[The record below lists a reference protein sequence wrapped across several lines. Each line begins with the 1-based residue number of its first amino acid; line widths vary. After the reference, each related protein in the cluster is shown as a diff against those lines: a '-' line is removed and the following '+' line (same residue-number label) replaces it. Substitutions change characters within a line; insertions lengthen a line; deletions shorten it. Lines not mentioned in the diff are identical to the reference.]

1 MSLTRFRWATLALP
15 LFALGCTMGPD
26 YSRPTVPLS
35 ATYKH
40 EGGWRSLPSAAQS
53 QPDAPW
59 WAAYGDPELDRMMRQ
74 AAESNQSVAQAEA
87 RYRQVLAQLQAS
99 RADGLPQI
107 GASSGV
113 QRSGSRGGSS
123 SGSIGQSTGST
134 SEGTRYE
141 VGATVSWMPD
151 LWGRVR
157 RQTEADQA
165 SIESS
170 AADLAAIRLGI
181 QATVA
186 QAYMRIR
193 AIDRYDDLLNQ
204 TMEVYARSLTLTRNQ
219 YAAGLVARADVIQS
233 ETQLQSLRTQ
243 ASDLK
248 RQRLLE
254 ENAIAVLLGGPP
266 SAFSLEPT
274 AELPPPPPV
283 PAQLP
288 AALLARRPD
297 VAAAERLVA
306 AANAR
311 IGVAETAWYPDITL
325 SAQAGL
331 QEGRFLDLLNAPR
344 FFWSVG
350 PGLALTLFDGG
361 RRSAALEQSRAQYD
375 EQVAFYR
382 QSFLTGM
389 QEVEDAL
396 ASLLT
401 LAEKAVQQQRLVE
414 LAEENERVVTNRYRA
429 GLVSFLEVSVAQ
441 NLTFTSRRTALEIRA
456 DRLAASIQLV
466 TALGGGWR
474 PEE

>member
-1 MSLTRFRWATLALP
+1 MSLARFRRILLALP

-26 YSRPTVPLS
+26 YSRPAVPLP
-35 ATYKH
+35 AAYKH
-40 EGGWRSLPSAAQS
+40 EGGWRSLPDAAQP
-53 QPDAPW
+53 QPNAPW
-59 WAAYGDPELDRMMRQ
+59 WAVYSDPQLDRMMRLV
-74 AAESNQSVAQAEA
+74 AESNQSVAQAQA
-87 RYRQVLAQLQAS
+87 RYRQAQAQLQVS
-99 RADGLPQI
+99 RADGQVQVE
-107 GASSGV
+107 GSSGV
-113 QRSGSRGGSS
+113 QRSGGSGGGGGGRSGGSS
-123 SGSIGQSTGST
+123 ID
-134 SEGTRYE
+134 GTRYE
-141 VGATVSWMPD
+141 VGTTVSWMPD

-157 RQTEADQA
+157 RQTEADRA
-165 SIESS
+165 AIDSS

-181 QATVA
+181 QATAA

-193 AIDRYDDLLNQ
+193 AIDRYMDLLNQ
-204 TMEVYARSLTLTRNQ
+204 TMEAYARSLALTRNQ

-243 ASDLK
+243 KSDLQ

-266 SAFSLEPT
+266 AGFGLELT

-288 AALLARRPD
+288 ASLLARRPD
-297 VAAAERLVA
+297 VVAAERQVA

-331 QEGRFLDLLNAPR
+331 QEGRFTDLLNAPQ
-344 FFWSVG
+344 FFWSLG
-350 PGLALTLFDGG
+350 PALALTLFDGG
-361 RRSAALEQSRAQYD
+361 RRSAVLEQTRAQYD
-375 EQVAFYR
+375 EQVAAYR
-382 QSFLTGM
+382 ETFLTGM
-389 QEVEDAL
+389 REVEDAL
-396 ASLLT
+396 ASLQT

-429 GLVSFLEVSVAQ
+429 GLVTFLEVSVAQ

-466 TALGGGWR
+466 TALGGGWQ
-474 PEE
+474 PEQ